1 MAIPNKEGCFALFPV
16 LLHGRVLNLPVPP
29 KKKKCSAPLH
39 ITLLFT
45 VIIK

>member
-29 KKKKCSAPLH
+29 KKKSALRLYK
-39 ITLLFT
+39 LLCFSQS
-45 VIIK
+45 